1 MNIMITGASGEYG
14 NYAID
19 YLKKFAPEAN
29 LFGLVRST
37 TKGEALKAKG
47 VNIRIGDYTDAN
59 SMIDAL
65 KGIDRLLFVSVSR
78 PNIQQNVVQAAQV
91 NHVKY
96 IAYTSISHPEY
107 SKFGLETIHKQ
118 TENWIKESG
127 IPHTFLRN
135 SWYTELNQ
143 ALFDYAA
150 KTKQFPYLAKKGK
163 LSFALKREY
172 AEAGAKVIAD
182 GNYGEV
188 LDLAGE
194 PRTYHQIALATQEA
208 LNTKLDIKE
217 ISVNN
222 FIPTL
227 ENAGIS
233 TQWASVS
240 EAYQEYTLKGNNGED
255 EANTLDFEKVL
266 NHPLTDLPS
275 AIKELI
281 NK

>member
-19 YLKKFAPEAN
+19 YLKRFAPEAN
-29 LFGLVRST
+29 LFGLVRNE
-37 TKGEALKAKG
+37 TKGEVLKAKG
-47 VNIRIGDYTDAN
+47 VSVRIGDYTDAN

-150 KTKQFPYLAKKGK
+150 KTRQFPYFAKEGK

-172 AEAGAKVIAD
+172 AEAGARVIAN

-194 PRTYHQIALATQEA
+194 PKSYHQIAFATQEA
-208 LNTKLDIKE
+208 LNTKLDIEE
-217 ISVNN
+217 IPASKFVS
-222 FIPTL
+222 TL
-227 ENAGIS
+227 ESSGIPA
-233 TQWASVS
+233 QWASVS

-255 EANTLDFEKVL
+255 KADTADFEKIL
-266 NHPLTDLPS
+266 GHPLMNLSS